1 MFEDAIILGAEND
14 TILFNASSIA
24 TTNLPFCT
32 LERSVSINES
42 LRERGIDL
50 KKNIVYFLLLQSL
63 LFLHPILRQLIR
75 RNLGYHAWEIARTC
89 MNLPYFPHSLEL
101 LLHEVLEEEATSTE
115 PIPDALLPSVVE
127 FIQEFPV
134 YHKTIGRCAR
144 KTEVALWPHLFS
156 VVGSPRQLF
165 MECIRTNDLET
176 AASYLLILQNLE
188 PPAVAQNHATILLDA
203 ALDHCN
209 WDLAK
214 ELVRFLRTIDPEEVE
229 EASQRPFA
237 SVNPTSPPINP
248 SAGEEEISLLLGTL
262 QVPRG
267 RSTSVTHGFPKLS
280 PKDVI
285 AHRELS
291 RSNSETKPNYRSRI
305 ASTSSLKEEQSAEE
319 FFIDVILQR
328 HARKLLSNG
337 RLFELGTF
345 AAQLDFHM
353 VSWLKKES
361 LRAARVDNFVQAL
374 KRLHSDFQWPY
385 PLLLSTAGLAGI
397 PKDMV
402 NNQHAMTTEVRKSS
416 ESSGLSSTLVP
427 SQKEM
432 SGGVQGANVSTLSSI
447 AKRDNTPAGISDSG
461 YLSHATTE
469 DPRLYLDH
477 ASGLSEQTIN
487 AMLRPHGFRGDLLF
501 HPLLKIHIRGF
512 FFLFNVAV
520 FHCKETEER
529 KT

>member
-1 MFEDAIILGAEND
+1 
-14 TILFNASSIA
+14 
-24 TTNLPFCT
+24 
-32 LERSVSINES
+32 
-42 LRERGIDL
+42 
-50 KKNIVYFLLLQSL
+50 
-63 LFLHPILRQLIR
+63 
-75 RNLGYHAWEIARTC
+75 

-397 PKDMV
+397 PK
-402 NNQHAMTTEVRKSS
+402 TW
-416 ESSGLSSTLVP
+416 
-427 SQKEM
+427 
-432 SGGVQGANVSTLSSI
+432 SI
-447 AKRDNTPAGISDSG
+447 ISM
-461 YLSHATTE
+461 
-469 DPRLYLDH
+469 P
-477 ASGLSEQTIN
+477 
-487 AMLRPHGFRGDLLF
+487 
-501 HPLLKIHIRGF
+501 
-512 FFLFNVAV
+512 
-520 FHCKETEER
+520 
-529 KT
+529 

>member
-1 MFEDAIILGAEND
+1 
-14 TILFNASSIA
+14 
-24 TTNLPFCT
+24 
-32 LERSVSINES
+32 
-42 LRERGIDL
+42 
-50 KKNIVYFLLLQSL
+50 
-63 LFLHPILRQLIR
+63 
-75 RNLGYHAWEIARTC
+75 

-402 NNQHAMTTEVRKSS
+402 NNRHAMTTEVRKSS

-432 SGGVQGANVSTLSSI
+432 SVLFYFRTDMANSWFLLNNLVRI
-447 AKRDNTPAGISDSG
+447 FGK
-461 YLSHATTE
+461 H
-469 DPRLYLDH
+469 LY
-477 ASGLSEQTIN
+477 
-487 AMLRPHGFRGDLLF
+487 
-501 HPLLKIHIRGF
+501 
-512 FFLFNVAV
+512 
-520 FHCKETEER
+520 
-529 KT
+529 